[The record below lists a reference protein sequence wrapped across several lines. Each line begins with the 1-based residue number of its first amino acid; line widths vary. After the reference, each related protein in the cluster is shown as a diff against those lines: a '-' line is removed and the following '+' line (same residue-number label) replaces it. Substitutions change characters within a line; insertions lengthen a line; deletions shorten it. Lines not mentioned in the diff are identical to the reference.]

1 MKINSITTSAIH
13 PKSHTKMR
21 SMKTGR
27 ECAYERD
34 NFKTSNNDKINT
46 TIKMKNSDGRVS
58 FKGKLPTP
66 FIHKFAKLAADNPL
80 VAEALFALTITCG
93 ARPLTIMATANTPEE
108 KEKCTYQA
116 AKSVSTGVV
125 GLGMSAIVGSL
136 ISPAAKEAQKRK
148 AFEIPDEIL
157 TPAKQNVEKGV
168 KQLKVAADYLE
179 KNSKSIP
186 LVEHIRSI
194 IKDDKIDLDTL
205 RKGGKD
211 AEKVLVSSIETAT
224 QNSKAVKL
232 IKEALKNQRI
242 LDNYESTAKNIIDKF
257 FQPVFMPVRAT
268 ITIALVPVI
277 LGALGIKKGNKAKA
291 QGQAQ
296 AQEQKINP
304 YTMLNHHICQ
314 TNNEKELFKSF
325 AGVANHEN

>member
-1 MKINSITTSAIH
+1 MKINSITTNAIH
-13 PKSHTKMR
+13 PKSTAKMR
-21 SMKTGR
+21 SMEIKR

-46 TIKMKNSDGRVS
+46 TIKMQNSDGRVS

-80 VAEALFALTITCG
+80 VAEALFALAITCG
-93 ARPLTIMATANTPEE
+93 ARPITIMATANTPEE

-116 AKSVSTGVV
+116 AKSVSTGLV

-157 TPAKQNVEKGV
+157 TPAKQSVEKGV
-168 KQLKVAADYLE
+168 EQLKAAAEYLE
-179 KNSKSIP
+179 RNGKSIP
-186 LVEHIRSI
+186 LIEHIRSI
-194 IKDDKIDLDTL
+194 IKNDQIDLNTL
-205 RKGGKD
+205 RKTGKD

-224 QNSKAVKL
+224 QNSKATKL
-232 IKEALKNQRI
+232 IKDALKNQRI
-242 LDNYESTAKNIIDKF
+242 LDNYSSTAKNVIDKL
-257 FQPVFMPVRAT
+257 FQPVFMPIRAT

-277 LGALGIKKGNKAKA
+277 LGALGIKKGSKAKKA
-291 QGQAQ
+291 
-296 AQEQKINP
+296 EQPQNP
-304 YTMLNHHICQ
+304 YAMLNYNICQ
-314 TNNEKELFKSF
+314 TKNEQELFKSF
-325 AGVANHEN
+325 AGVANHENK